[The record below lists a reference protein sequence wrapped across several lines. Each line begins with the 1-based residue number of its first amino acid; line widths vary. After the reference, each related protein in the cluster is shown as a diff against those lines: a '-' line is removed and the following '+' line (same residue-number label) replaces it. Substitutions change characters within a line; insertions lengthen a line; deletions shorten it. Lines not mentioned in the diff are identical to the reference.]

1 MPPYNILI
9 IEDEKEILRFVRLAL
24 ENEGF
29 RVYEASECQ
38 RGLIEAA
45 SRKPDL
51 VILDLGLPDKDGL
64 CFIQDFRQWSSTP
77 VIVLSARDSE
87 QDKVKALDA
96 GADDYLTKPFGI
108 SELLARVRASL
119 RRFVKQES
127 ENTQFT
133 FGDITIDWVNRI
145 VTRQSE
151 PVHLT
156 PTEFRLLSEL
166 VNNSGKVLTQRHLM
180 QHVWGPNF
188 VEHSHYLRI
197 YMGHLRQKLET
208 DPACPVHLIT
218 ETGIGY
224 RFMP

>member
-1 MPPYNILI
+1 M
-9 IEDEKEILRFVRLAL
+9 
-24 ENEGF
+24 
-29 RVYEASECQ
+29 
-38 RGLIEAA
+38 
-45 SRKPDL
+45 
-51 VILDLGLPDKDGL
+51 
-64 CFIQDFRQWSSTP
+64 
-77 VIVLSARDSE
+77 
-87 QDKVKALDA
+87 KALDA

-119 RRFVKQES
+119 RRFVKQEN

-145 VTRQSE
+145 VTRQNE
-151 PVHLT
+151 PIHLT

>member
-1 MPPYNILI
+1 MTPYNILI

-29 RVYEASECQ
+29 RVYEANECQ

-64 CFIQDFRQWSSTP
+64 CFIQDLRQWSSTP

-119 RRFVKQES
+119 RRFVKQETQS
-127 ENTQFT
+127 TQFT

-145 VTRQSE
+145 VTRQNE

-208 DPACPVHLIT
+208 DPACPVHLMT

>member
-1 MPPYNILI
+1 MTPYNILI

-24 ENEGF
+24 ENEDF

-38 RGLIEAA
+38 RGLMEAA

-51 VILDLGLPDKDGL
+51 VILDLGLPDKDGIH
-64 CFIQDFRQWSSTP
+64 FIQDFRQWSATP
-77 VIVLSARDSE
+77 IIVLSARDSE

-119 RRFVKQES
+119 RRTIKQEN
-127 ENTQFT
+127 ENTQFS
-133 FGDITIDWVNRI
+133 FGDITIDWVNRT
-145 VTRQSE
+145 VTRKKE
-151 PVHLT
+151 AIHLT

-180 QHVWGPNF
+180 LHVWGPNF

-208 DPACPVHLIT
+208 DPTCPTHLIT